1 MMHDV
6 AIRAGLALGVVA
18 GCCAGAAMADALVVL
33 NKSEA
38 NVSIID
44 PASRET
50 VATVAVGVGPH
61 EAATAAD
68 GRTVVVCNYG
78 DQTPG
83 STLTVIDAKAG
94 KALRTFDLDGHQ
106 RPHGIQ
112 FLPDGRIVVTAE
124 SQRKLLI
131 VDIEKGA
138 VDHAI
143 DTDAQVSHM
152 VAVTPDGKRAFVP
165 NIGSGS
171 CSVIDLEAK
180 KLLKVVPTGAGAEGI
195 AVHPT
200 RPEAWVTNR
209 AANTVSVID
218 TESLEVTATIEC
230 GDFPIRAAIT
240 PDGKHVLVSCAQSGE
255 VVVIDPESRAE
266 VKRISMGEAVVEGEE
281 RRGRLFE
288 NAFGNSPAPIGI
300 LIEPGGKK
308 AYIANTL
315 ADIVTVIDLERLE
328 VIGRIQAGRQPD
340 GMAWAA
346 NG

>member
-1 MMHDV
+1 MNRQ
-6 AIRAGLALGVVA
+6 ILASCLAASALVGFSE
-18 GCCAGAAMADALVVL
+18 GAALAQALIVL

-44 PASRET
+44 PHSHET
-50 VATVAVGVGPH
+50 IATVAVGVGPH
-61 EAATAAD
+61 EAATAPD

-83 STLTVIDAKAG
+83 ATLTIIDAKEA

-112 FLPDGRIVVTAE
+112 FLPDGRVAVTAE
-124 SQRKLLI
+124 TQRKLLI

-143 DTDAQVSHM
+143 DTDAQISHM
-152 VAVTPDGKRAFVP
+152 VAITPDGKRAFVP

-171 CSVIDLEAK
+171 VSVIDLEEK
-180 KLLKVVPTGAGAEGI
+180 VLLKVIPTGGGAEGI
-195 AVHPT
+195 AIHPT
-200 RPEAWVTNR
+200 RPEVWITNR
-209 AANTVSVID
+209 ADDTLSVIN
-218 TESLEVTATIEC
+218 TESLEVIDTIEC
-230 GDFPIRAAIT
+230 GVFPIRAAIT
-240 PDGKHVLVSCAQSGE
+240 PNGRHVLVSCAQSGE
-255 VVVIDPESRAE
+255 VVVLDAVSRE
-266 VKRISMGEAVVEGEE
+266 EIKRISMGEAVVEGGE

-300 LIEPGGKK
+300 LIEPGGKR

-315 ADIVTVIDLERLE
+315 ADIITVIDLDSLS
-328 VIGRIQAGRQPD
+328 VAARIPAGRQPD
-340 GMAWAA
+340 GMAWAPGA
-346 NG
+346 